1 MFYGAKRAGQ
11 TSPLPPAD
19 TANMESVLMSTPKA
33 GCSRSLSLLA
43 LLAMALPA
51 VSQADTLDYSWAEL
65 GYVDSEFGNLNG
77 DGISLRG
84 SLPVNDTFFVFASY
98 WDVGYDF
105 NVDLTSIEAG
115 GGVHLP
121 FNDKVH
127 LVGRFG
133 LVKSEFDSNNSSSDD
148 DGFTFGAHVRAEL
161 MPKLEVEGGFD
172 YIDLGMDP
180 DTLLIAQ
187 ARYFFLDNVSG
198 GLRLEFG
205 DDIDSMSL
213 GVRVTF

>member
-1 MFYGAKRAGQ
+1 MR
-11 TSPLPPAD
+11 
-19 TANMESVLMSTPKA
+19 TPKA
-33 GCSRSLSLLA
+33 RCSRPLSLLA
-43 LLAMALPA
+43 LAALALPA

-65 GYVDSEFGNLNG
+65 ALVDSEFGNLNG
-77 DGISLRG
+77 DGVSLRG

-115 GGVHLP
+115 AGVHLP
-121 FNDKVH
+121 FNDKVQ

-148 DGFTFGAHVRAEL
+148 DGFTFGAHVRGEVI
-161 MPKLEVEGGFD
+161 PKLELEGGFD

-180 DTLLIAQ
+180 DTLLVMQ
-187 ARYFFLDNVSG
+187 GRYFFLDNVAG
-198 GLRLEFG
+198 NVRLEFG
-205 DDIDSMSL
+205 DDIDSMSF

>member
-1 MFYGAKRAGQ
+1 
-11 TSPLPPAD
+11 
-19 TANMESVLMSTPKA
+19 MSKPKA
-33 GCSRSLSLLA
+33 GCARFLGLLA
-43 LLAMALPA
+43 VVASALPA
-51 VSQADTLDYSWAEL
+51 VSEAETLDYSFAEL

-84 SLPVNDTFFVFASY
+84 AVEINETFFVFASY

-115 GGVHLP
+115 GGAHLP

-127 LVGRFG
+127 FVGRFG
-133 LVKSEFDSNNSSSDD
+133 LVKSELDTNNSSNDD
-148 DGFTFGAHVRAEL
+148 DGFTFGGHVRAEV
-161 MPKLEVEGGFD
+161 MPRLELEGGFD

-180 DTLLIAQ
+180 DTLLVAQ
-187 ARYFFLDNVSG
+187 ARYFFIDNIAG

>member
-1 MFYGAKRAGQ
+1 M
-11 TSPLPPAD
+11 L
-19 TANMESVLMSTPKA
+19 TPKLGLFA
-33 GCSRSLSLLA
+33 LA
-43 LLAMALPA
+43 AMALSA
-51 VSQADTLDYSWAEL
+51 ASQADTMDFSFAEL
-65 GYVDSEFGNLNG
+65 AYVDSEFGNLNG

-105 NVDLTSIEAG
+105 NVDLTSIEVG

-121 FNDKVH
+121 FNDKVQ

-133 LVKSEFDSNNSSSDD
+133 LVNSQFDSNNSSNDD
-148 DGFTFGAHVRAEL
+148 DGFTFGGHVRAVVMPRLEL
-161 MPKLEVEGGFD
+161 EGGFD

-180 DTLLIAQ
+180 DTLLVAQ
-187 ARYFFLDNVSG
+187 GRYFFLDNVAG
-198 GLRLEFG
+198 NLRLEFG